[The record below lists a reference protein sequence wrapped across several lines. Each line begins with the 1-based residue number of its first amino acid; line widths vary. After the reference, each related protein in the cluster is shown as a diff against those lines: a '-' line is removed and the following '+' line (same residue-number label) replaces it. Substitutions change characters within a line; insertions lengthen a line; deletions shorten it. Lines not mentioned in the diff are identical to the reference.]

1 MRLTELLDRCLAL
14 EERAAALYR
23 GFAATRREDAELA
36 ALWTDLAGDEDG
48 HARSIREAQEEM
60 TSQEAELIAVEG
72 CAAAFADVG
81 DRMWRAESLEPDA
94 PPDRQLAAALD
105 LELSELEALR
115 RLALTASGQQR
126 LAELDS
132 SHLHRLAYTAR
143 RRANDAH
150 VRLAA
155 ALLLA
160 RERLAGNLTSPS
172 GWGTRA

>member
-1 MRLTELLDRCLAL
+1 MRLAELLARCLAL

-23 GFAATRREDAELA
+23 GFAAAQRDDAELA
-36 ALWTDLAGDEDG
+36 ALWTDLAADEDR
-48 HARSIREAQEEM
+48 HAHSMRKAQGDM
-60 TSQEAELIAVEG
+60 TPQEADQIAVDG
-72 CAAAFADVG
+72 CAVAFADVA
-81 DRMWRAESLEPDA
+81 DRLWRAESLEPDA
-94 PPDRQLAAALD
+94 PCDHQLGAALD

-115 RLALTASGQQR
+115 QLALAASGQQR
-126 LAELDS
+126 LAGLDS

-143 RRANDAH
+143 RRAHDGH

-160 RERLAGNLTSPS
+160 RERLAGNLTTSS

>member
-1 MRLTELLDRCLAL
+1 MRLAELLARCLAL

-23 GFAATRREDAELA
+23 GFAAAQRDDAELA
-36 ALWTDLAGDEDG
+36 ALWTDLAADEDR
-48 HARSIREAQEEM
+48 HAHSMRKAQGDM
-60 TSQEAELIAVEG
+60 TSQEADQIAVDG
-72 CAAAFADVG
+72 CAVAFADVA
-81 DRMWRAESLEPDA
+81 DRLWRAESLEPDA
-94 PPDRQLAAALD
+94 PCDHQLGAALD

-115 RLALTASGQQR
+115 QLALAASGQQR
-126 LAELDS
+126 LAGLDS

-143 RRANDAH
+143 RRAHDAH

-160 RERLAGNLTSPS
+160 RERLAGNLTTST